1 MSTAIFTKVLREKLK
16 KFFVTEYPE
25 MTELDIQSILSSY
38 ASHSMRRGG
47 GSTAKREGAT
57 EEEIMELGGWDRAE
71 TKDGYMAKEITGET
85 QAYKRMRL
93 F

>member
-1 MSTAIFTKVLREKLK
+1 MKTAISTKVLRDKLK
-16 KFFVTEYPE
+16 KFSVVEYPE
-25 MTELDIQSILSSY
+25 MSEQDVQTILKSY

-57 EEEIMELGGWDRAE
+57 EEEIMELKHRHTRE